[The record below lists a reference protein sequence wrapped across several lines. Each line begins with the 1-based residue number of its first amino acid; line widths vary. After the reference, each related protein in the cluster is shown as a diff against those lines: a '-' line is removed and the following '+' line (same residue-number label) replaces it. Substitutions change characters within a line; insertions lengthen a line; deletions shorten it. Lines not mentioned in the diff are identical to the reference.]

1 MSHASNAVTEQLTRA
16 GQAIEHDSFAIVDRE
31 AGPHGY
37 RADEWPLVRRMI
49 HASADFDFNGI
60 TRFHPQAISAG
71 LHAIRAGRP
80 IVTDVEMIIA
90 GLSSP
95 RLAHFG
101 VTTHHFI
108 SDADVIAAAQ
118 AQQTTRAVQAKR
130 KAHAAGLI
138 DGGIIAVGNAPT
150 ALLEVLRLIK

>member
-1 MSHASNAVTEQLTRA
+1 MSHASNIVTEQLTRA

-49 HASADFDFNGI
+49 HASADFDFNGL

-71 LHAIRAGRP
+71 LQAIRAGRP
-80 IVTDVEMIIA
+80 IVADVEMIVA
-90 GLSSP
+90 GLSRP

-118 AQQTTRAVQAKR
+118 AQQTTRAVERPFSVATSTLLP
-130 KAHAAGLI
+130 GLRSSSPDSKI
-138 DGGIIAVGNAPT
+138 
-150 ALLEVLRLIK
+150 

>member
-1 MSHASNAVTEQLTRA
+1 MSHASNIVTEQLTRA

-49 HASADFDFNGI
+49 HASADFDFNGL

-71 LHAIRAGRP
+71 LQAIRAGRP
-80 IVTDVEMIIA
+80 IVADVEMIIA
-90 GLSSP
+90 GLSRS

-118 AQQTTRAVQAKR
+118 AQQTPWPKPACAGS
-130 KAHAAGLI
+130 AATSPPI
-138 DGGIIAVGNAPT
+138 P
-150 ALLEVLRLIK
+150 